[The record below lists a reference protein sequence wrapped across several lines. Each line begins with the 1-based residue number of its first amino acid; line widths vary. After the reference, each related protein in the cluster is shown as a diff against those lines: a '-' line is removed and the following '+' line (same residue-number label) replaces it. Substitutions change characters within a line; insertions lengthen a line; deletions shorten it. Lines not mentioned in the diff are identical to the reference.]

1 MVRVLCTM
9 ARAAH
14 CKQCKQKKR
23 REEEEGTQSRTTFTC
38 GPRGHTKNNRSNGRT
53 PGGCRQDPGGMSA
66 GPRNYERGQDPGKMS
81 MGTNEYGQNTFHNA
95 RGCCIEIDM
104 HTTKE
109 RLLQLHSLFKLVA
122 TAQCFSAATS
132 SHVLD
137 EAACYRSE
145 HNPQGTHIYARHC
158 TQSM

>member
-1 MVRVLCTM
+1 MSI
-9 ARAAH
+9 
-14 CKQCKQKKR
+14 
-23 REEEEGTQSRTTFTC
+23 GT
-38 GPRGHTKNNRSNGRT
+38 KW
-53 PGGCRQDPGGMSA
+53 QDPGGMSI
-66 GPRNYERGQDPGKMS
+66 GTTPGD
-81 MGTNEYGQNTFHNA
+81 EYGQNTFHNA

-122 TAQCFSAATS
+122 TAQCFSAANS

-145 HNPQGTHIYARHC
+145 HNPQGTHIYAKHC
-158 TQSM
+158 TQSI